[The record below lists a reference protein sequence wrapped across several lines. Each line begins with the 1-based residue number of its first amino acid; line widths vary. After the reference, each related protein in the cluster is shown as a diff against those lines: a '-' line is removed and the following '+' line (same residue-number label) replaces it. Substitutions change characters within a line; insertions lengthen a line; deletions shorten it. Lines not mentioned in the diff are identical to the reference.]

1 MARIT
6 RREEMGRV
14 LARWRRSG
22 LSAAAYCRRH
32 GIRPQSLSYWKRAL
46 GLSQPIARRRSAARA
61 VGFVP
66 VRLVGSADGV
76 ATAGRLEITLASGD
90 RLVVSE
96 GVSRELLREALL
108 ALRERC

>member
-1 MARIT
+1 MV
-6 RREEMGRV
+6 RV

-32 GIRPQSLSYWKRAL
+32 GIRPQSLSYWKRVL
-46 GLSQPIARRRSAARA
+46 GLSEPIMRRRRAARA
-61 VGFVP
+61 VGLVP
-66 VRLVGSADGV
+66 VRLVGSSEGM
-76 ATAGRLEITLASGD
+76 ATSGRLEIALASGD

-96 GVSRELLREALL
+96 GVSRELLRDALL